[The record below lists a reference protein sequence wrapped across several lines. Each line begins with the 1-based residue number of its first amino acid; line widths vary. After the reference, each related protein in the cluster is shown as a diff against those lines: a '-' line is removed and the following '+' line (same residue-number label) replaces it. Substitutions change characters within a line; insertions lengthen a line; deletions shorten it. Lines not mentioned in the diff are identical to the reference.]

1 MTTSLELPSHGDPA
15 LDPLLAHLE
24 AESVLAACQEQF
36 PAGDSAGRRS
46 RRCARAIEALYHPG
60 RYVRV
65 AYAFLPDSSIPNHRV
80 WPQGEVVYLHAPVR
94 RPMSSR
100 GVVLQL
106 GGMEVEM
113 YRFPNDRRLRGL
125 RKFAAQRAA
134 TAIWQD
140 WLDQDGAEERLEP
153 QTLQRFLLRYVP
165 EQKWVVRLRAE
176 PVHHGGGK
184 VHKRRITVR
193 CASPSLCA
201 TLLNRHQSLR
211 RCAKES
217 KSLFHAA
224 RVVGYDAQLGLL
236 AVKWAHGLNLVEML
250 QEQEPTDVMRKVV
263 ATLQSFHASG
273 ISDLPSITPAIL
285 QRQIQES
292 VDDLSLTCPEF
303 RQRLADVGKTMTER
317 LDRLDGF
324 DPVTLHNDLH
334 WNQIRVD
341 GERFTFLDLERMATG
356 DPLIDV
362 ANLATQMRMLGH
374 RREFSVD
381 VATAQAWAGEFLTQ
395 WERRVGKPI
404 NATRFRCYVVCS
416 LFCLA
421 RGMMRHL
428 RPGWRALSQTCL
440 ELAESQLSS
449 TGREAMA
456 T

>member
-1 MTTSLELPSHGDPA
+1 
-15 LDPLLAHLE
+15 
-24 AESVLAACQEQF
+24 
-36 PAGDSAGRRS
+36 
-46 RRCARAIEALYHPG
+46 
-60 RYVRV
+60 
-65 AYAFLPDSSIPNHRV
+65 
-80 WPQGEVVYLHAPVR
+80 
-94 RPMSSR
+94 
-100 GVVLQL
+100 
-106 GGMEVEM
+106 
-113 YRFPNDRRLRGL
+113 
-125 RKFAAQRAA
+125 
-134 TAIWQD
+134 
-140 WLDQDGAEERLEP
+140 
-153 QTLQRFLLRYVP
+153 
-165 EQKWVVRLRAE
+165 
-176 PVHHGGGK
+176 
-184 VHKRRITVR
+184 
-193 CASPSLCA
+193 
-201 TLLNRHQSLR
+201 
-211 RCAKES
+211 
-217 KSLFHAA
+217 
-224 RVVGYDAQLGLL
+224 
-236 AVKWAHGLNLVEML
+236 
-250 QEQEPTDVMRKVV
+250 
-263 ATLQSFHASG
+263 
-273 ISDLPSITPAIL
+273 
-285 QRQIQES
+285 
-292 VDDLSLTCPEF
+292 
-303 RQRLADVGKTMTER
+303 MTER

-440 ELAESQLSS
+440 ELAESQLNS